1 MYRKDRVYNFLE
13 RCVSHIGYADIKN
26 GFNGIGTTE
35 ISEAINIDRTNCSKE
50 LNKLVNEG
58 KVLKIE
64 GRPVKFFP
72 TKKVN
77 ELFNLEVTET
87 SIKKL
92 SDFCSAENSIN
103 AFDKVIGNQGSLKM
117 AIEKA
122 CAAMIY
128 PPHGLNTILSGETG
142 TGKTMFAEI
151 MYKFAKSHGIL
162 SKDAP
167 FIIFNC
173 SEYSD
178 NPQLLLSTL
187 FGFKK
192 GSFTGAENDQEG
204 LVSKANN
211 GILFLDE
218 IHRLSSEGQEMLFH
232 LIDTG
237 KYRKLGDN
245 DTYNSSKVLIIGA
258 TTEPLESVLLST
270 FLRRIPMVIDLP
282 NISDRGMDERLELIS
297 IFFNLEFDKIQ
308 KPITIKKSVLK
319 SLLGYQCVG
328 NVGQLK
334 ADINLICARSYLD
347 SISNHEE
354 RIQVTKKVLPSYILE
369 GILNADKN
377 REIDFLLDKL
387 KGDLVI
393 DGTSMPKTLISSQMW
408 YKRLDKN
415 ASLSTIKKELE
426 QSILEEYPSSPYNR
440 MEHEN
445 IFKVI
450 EPSIYYEVDIIL
462 KIAER
467 KLQKNFSK
475 RTYIAF
481 AMHINS
487 LINQPVVH
495 SGIDINIE
503 ELKAKYSQE
512 LEVARLV
519 KKHLEFELGIEFS
532 PEEEYLFALF
542 LSMDE
547 HNSEA
552 NESKRVGL
560 LLMAHGNGVAKNIA
574 KVANSLLDT
583 DHTHALD
590 MQLEK
595 RVDEFYLEFEDTAN
609 EVNEG
614 SGILIMTDM
623 GSLNS
628 FGELYTEKTGVPTK
642 TINFLSTPFV
652 LEALRKTLISDYKLD
667 EIYTEVKEIM
677 HAYVEGNVKK
687 SKIKKEPREVIITT
701 CLTGQGAA
709 ITLANFLRNSISLI
723 SKYNIE
729 LFPTNSSDYRIE
741 DFKNKRIIAVVG
753 ISDLNIAQV
762 PFIPSE
768 KILLDNGL
776 SQLNEIIENYYSDS
790 NGQQSF
796 ELTNENGLRII
807 LEETLTFL
815 NPQKTITT
823 LVHSFDGMKKDLLMG
838 ENSERYLIMFVMHG
852 ASMIERVIR
861 NECIDYPDIESLI
874 RAKSETYAILK
885 KGMEEIESTF
895 MLKVPDVEI
904 GYLMDLFDT
913 E

>member
-13 RCVSHIGYADIKN
+13 RCVSHIGYVDIKN

-35 ISEAINIDRTNCSKE
+35 IAEAINIDRTNCSKE

-58 KVLKIE
+58 KLIKVE

-72 TKKVN
+72 KKKIM
-77 ELFNLEVTET
+77 ELFDLTITEK
-87 SIKKL
+87 SVKRL
-92 SDFCSAENSIN
+92 NDFCSGEDGIN
-103 AFDKVIGNQGSLKM
+103 VFDKVVGNQGSLKM

-142 TGKTMFAEI
+142 TGKTMFADI
-151 MYKFAKSHGIL
+151 MYKYAKSHGIL
-162 SKDAP
+162 NKEAP

-192 GSFTGAENDQEG
+192 GSFTGAEKDQAG

-237 KYRKLGDN
+237 NYRKLGDN
-245 DTYNSSKVLIIGA
+245 DNYHSSRVLIIGA
-258 TTEPLESVLLST
+258 TTEPLESALLST

-282 NISDRGMDERLELIS
+282 PISERGMDERLELIS

-319 SLLGYQCVG
+319 SLLGYRCVG

-354 RIQVTKKVLPSYILE
+354 SIQVTKKVLPSYILE
-369 GILNADKN
+369 GILNGKKN
-377 REIDFLLDKL
+377 KEIDFLLSKL
-387 KGDLVI
+387 DGDLVI
-393 DGTSMPKTLISSQMW
+393 DGASMPKSLINSQMW

-426 QSILEEYPSSPYNR
+426 QSILEEYPSSPYSR
-440 MEHEN
+440 TEHEN

-467 KLQKNFSK
+467 KLQKKFSK

-481 AMHINS
+481 AMHVNS

-495 SGIDINIE
+495 SGIDITVE
-503 ELKAKYSQE
+503 ELSAKYPKE

-519 KKHLEFELGIEFS
+519 KKHLEFELGIKFS
-532 PEEEYLFALF
+532 PEEEYLFTLF

-547 HNSEA
+547 QNDKS
-552 NESKRVGL
+552 NETKRVGL
-560 LLMAHGNGVAKNIA
+560 LLMAHGNGVAKNMA

-583 DHTHALD
+583 QHTHALD

-595 RVDEFYLEFEDTAN
+595 SVDEFYFEFEETAN

-614 SGILIMTDM
+614 KGILIMTDM

-628 FGELYTEKTGVPTK
+628 FGELYTEKTGIPTK

-652 LEALRKTLISDYKLD
+652 LEALRKTLISDYKLE
-667 EIYTEVKEIM
+667 EIYSEVKDIM
-677 HAYVEGNVKK
+677 HAHMDGDIQR
-687 SKIKKEPREVIITT
+687 SKTKPETREVIITT

-709 ITLANFLRNSISLI
+709 ITLANFLRNSITLI

-729 LFPTNSSDYRIE
+729 LFPTNSSDYRLE
-741 DFKNKRIIAVVG
+741 DFKNKKILAVVG
-753 ISDLNIAQV
+753 VSDLNITQV

-776 SQLNEIIENYYSDS
+776 SQLNEIIEANYSDLD
-790 NGQQSF
+790 GKKSF
-796 ELTNENGLRII
+796 EVTNENGLRII

-815 NPQKTITT
+815 NPEKTLKT
-823 LVHSFDGMKKDLLMG
+823 LVHAFEGIKDDLVTG
-838 ENSERYLIMFVMHG
+838 ESAERYLIMFVMHG

-861 NECIDYPDIESLI
+861 NECIDYPDIASSI
-874 RAKSETYAILK
+874 RDRSETYQILK
-885 KGMEEIESTF
+885 RGLVEVESTF
-895 MLKVPDVEI
+895 MLEVPNVEI